1 MTYQDVSRRRDGI
14 ARLDAAV
21 FALAILLFI
30 SPWMLDFSG
39 LAIATASA
47 WIGAALIGVA
57 ALASMRRFAAWQEWL
72 ICVTA
77 LALIAAP
84 YALDFSYL
92 NSVPAAFEGIGW
104 FVLVISVAN
113 LWWHYRGRPRDERE
127 AKRPLEIKK
136 T

>member
-1 MTYQDVSRRRDGI
+1 MTHQDVSRRRDGI

-21 FALAILLFI
+21 FALAILLFV

-84 YALDFSYL
+84 YALDFAYL

-113 LWWHYRGRPRDERE
+113 LWWHYRGRRRDERE
-127 AKRPLEIKK
+127 ANRPLEIKK

>member
-1 MTYQDVSRRRDGI
+1 MTHQDVSRRRDGI

-21 FALAILLFI
+21 FALAILLFV

-39 LAIATASA
+39 LPIATASA

-84 YALDFSYL
+84 YALDFAYL

-113 LWWHYRGRPRDERE
+113 LWWHYRGRRRDERE

>member
-1 MTYQDVSRRRDGI
+1 MTHQDVSNRRDGI

-21 FALAILLFI
+21 FALAILLFV

-39 LAIATASA
+39 LPIATASA

-84 YALDFSYL
+84 YALDFAYL

-113 LWWHYRGRPRDERE
+113 LWWHYRGRRRDGRE
-127 AKRPLEIKK
+127 AK
-136 T
+136 

>member
-1 MTYQDVSRRRDGI
+1 MTNQDVSSRRDGI

-21 FALAILLFI
+21 FALAILLFV

-39 LAIATASA
+39 LPIATASA

-72 ICVTA
+72 IFVTA
-77 LALIAAP
+77 LALISAP
-84 YALDFSYL
+84 YALDFAYL

-113 LWWHYRGRPRDERE
+113 LWWYYRGRRREER
-127 AKRPLEIKK
+127 AGK
-136 T
+136 